1 MRPDVLDNLGL
12 FAALKWQAEQFQKHT
27 GIECR
32 IACAYDHGCVDC
44 SSCEYTLDKAVS
56 INLFRIFQESLSNVS
71 RHSGASRVESE
82 YRPENEQLFL
92 SISDNGCGLQ
102 EGHVTAPSSFGMRG
116 MRERVGQLEGEISFD
131 TPPGGG
137 MRVTVRVP
145 MSANA
150 KARV

>member
-1 MRPDVLDNLGL
+1 
-12 FAALKWQAEQFQKHT
+12 
-27 GIECR
+27 
-32 IACAYDHGCVDC
+32 
-44 SSCEYTLDKAVS
+44 
-56 INLFRIFQESLSNVS
+56 
-71 RHSGASRVESE
+71 
-82 YRPENEQLFL
+82 L

-145 MSANA
+145 MSANM
-150 KARV
+150 KARA